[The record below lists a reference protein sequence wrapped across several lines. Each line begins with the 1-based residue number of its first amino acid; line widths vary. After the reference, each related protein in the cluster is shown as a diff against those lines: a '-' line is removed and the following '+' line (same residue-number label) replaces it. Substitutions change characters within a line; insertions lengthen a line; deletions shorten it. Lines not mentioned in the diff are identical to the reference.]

1 MMERKQGKSKFFIT
15 NDNKMKYSL
24 ERSYEI
30 LDRTPAVLQALLVGL
45 SDDWVMPN
53 EGPET
58 FSPYDVIGHLVHGE
72 KTDWVVRTKLIL
84 EFGNTQTFEKYD
96 RFAQYEES
104 KGKSLQ
110 QILDEF
116 AAIRKENMIWFKS
129 LNLTEDD
136 LNSKGMH
143 PVLGEVT
150 LRNLLATWVVHDLTH
165 IAQITRV
172 MAKQYKTEMGPWPEF
187 FRILNF

>member
-15 NDNKMKYSL
+15 NDSKMKYSL

>member
-1 MMERKQGKSKFFIT
+1 MMERKPASDRIFIT
-15 NDNKMKYSL
+15 NDSNMQYSL

-30 LDRTPAVLQALLVGL
+30 LDRTPAVLNALLSGL
-45 SDDWVMPN
+45 PDDWVMPN

-58 FSPYDVIGHLVHGE
+58 FSPFDVVGHLIHGE
-72 KTDWVVRTKLIL
+72 KTDWTIRTKLIL
-84 EFGNTQTFEKYD
+84 DFGNTKTFERYD

-104 KGKSLQ
+104 KGRSLQ
-110 QILDEF
+110 QLLDEF
-116 AAIRKENMIWFKS
+116 GRLRKENMIWFKS

-136 LNSKGMH
+136 LDRKGMH
-143 PVLGEVT
+143 PVLAEVT

-165 IAQITRV
+165 ISQITRV